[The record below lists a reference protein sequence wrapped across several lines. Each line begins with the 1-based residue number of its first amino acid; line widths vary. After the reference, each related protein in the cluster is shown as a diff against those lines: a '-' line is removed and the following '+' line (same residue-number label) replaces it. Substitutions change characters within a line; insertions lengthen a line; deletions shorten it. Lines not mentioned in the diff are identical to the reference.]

1 MEKYITF
8 DCYGTLLNEA
18 SLYDTVEGIAED
30 IGVDGKAARQ
40 RFIDYQDDRSNMH
53 PYVDYDL
60 LTRNNLINLDY
71 QFGLEHEFEKNY
83 VEVLQAHRQLKPFL
97 EVIDTLEKLISLRYH
112 LIMMSNSSWS
122 IIPKNVQELKVPF
135 DVWTAEDVHAYK
147 PDMHFFKQ
155 VEDHYGF
162 DETNHIH
169 IAQGYSSDIV
179 PADELAWPSI
189 WVNRANEK
197 PSDLAK
203 PTYEVKKLDEVL
215 EILK

>member
-18 SLYDTVEGIAED
+18 SLYDTVEKIAED

-83 VEVLQAHRQLKPFL
+83 VEVLQA
-97 EVIDTLEKLISLRYH
+97 
-112 LIMMSNSSWS
+112 
-122 IIPKNVQELKVPF
+122 
-135 DVWTAEDVHAYK
+135 
-147 PDMHFFKQ
+147 
-155 VEDHYGF
+155 
-162 DETNHIH
+162 
-169 IAQGYSSDIV
+169 
-179 PADELAWPSI
+179 
-189 WVNRANEK
+189 
-197 PSDLAK
+197 
-203 PTYEVKKLDEVL
+203 VL
-215 EILK
+215 ILKATTKANHQSQSVKSK